1 MQQRPRIWM
10 LRLGQNRKHIGNFN
24 NLPGI
29 HNGYAVCHF
38 RNNAQIVGDQDD
50 ARLAGILKLSN

>member
-1 MQQRPRIWM
+1 M